1 LLLGRR
7 TYVGAMPAKVSITAA
22 GFADAP
28 WRSEL
33 ASTVRLA
40 APMALIQLGQIAM
53 MTTDLILV
61 GRLGDRSLAAA
72 ALAHTVLFV
81 CFTAGMGLVAAVAPL
96 AAQAFGAGEPR
107 VVRRALRVGLW
118 AAGAAGAPMTLLQLR
133 GGDILLALGQE
144 PASAALA
151 GRYLAGIAWALVP
164 AWSFIALRNFMGAV
178 NRPEPALWITLL
190 AIPINAVVA
199 YALIYGACG
208 LPALDLFGAGLATT
222 LVDAGMCAAAVLIAA
237 TRRPFRKYRVL
248 GGFWRADL
256 ALFGKLLAIGVP
268 IGGALL
274 LEYGVFAAAALLMG
288 RISTSAV
295 AAHQIAMQTS
305 AILYMVP
312 FGVSLAATVR
322 VGHAVG
328 RRDAAG
334 ARRAGFAALAIGVA
348 FMSAMTLI
356 VALARHAIPPL
367 FLGGQAP
374 QDTIALASALLLLA
388 MSFFIADGAQAVA
401 GGALRGLND
410 TRVPLLFAAISFW
423 VVGFACCLGLAFP
436 LGLGAIGVWIGL
448 SLGTILYAVLLL
460 WRFHALTAR
469 GVLPVLPAQP

>member
-1 LLLGRR
+1 MLA
-7 TYVGAMPAKVSITAA
+7 AMPEASITAPGPA
-22 GFADAP
+22 GVP
-28 WRSEL
+28 WRHEL

-40 APMALIQLGQIAM
+40 MPMALIQLGQIAM

-61 GRLGDRSLAAA
+61 GRLGDRALAAA
-72 ALAHTVLFV
+72 ALAHTVLFA

-107 VVRRALRVGLW
+107 MVRRALRVGLW
-118 AAGAAGAPMTLLQLR
+118 AACAVGTPMAILQLR

-151 GRYLAGIAWALVP
+151 GRYLAGIAWALIP

-178 NRPEPALWITLL
+178 NRPEPALWITLF

-199 YALIYGACG
+199 YALIYGAWG
-208 LPALDLFGAGLATT
+208 LPGLDLFGAGLATT
-222 LVDAGMCAAAVLIAA
+222 LVDVGMCAAAMLIAA
-237 TRRPFRKYRVL
+237 TRRPFRKYRVF

-256 ALFGKLLAIGVP
+256 ALFTKLLGIGVP

-295 AAHQIAMQTS
+295 AAHQIAIQTS

-328 RRDAAG
+328 RRDALG
-334 ARRAGFAALAIGVA
+334 ARRAGFTAIAIGVA
-348 FMSAMTLI
+348 FMSLMTLI
-356 VALARHAIPPL
+356 VALARHAIPSV
-367 FLGGQAP
+367 FLGQAA
-374 QDTIALASALLLLA
+374 QFADTIELASALLLIA
-388 MSFFIADGAQAVA
+388 VSFFIADGAQAVA
-401 GGALRGLND
+401 NGALRGIND
-410 TRVPLLFAAISFW
+410 TRVPLLFAAVSFW
-423 VVGFACCLGLAFP
+423 IVGFASCLGLAFP

-469 GVLPVLPAQP
+469 GTLPALLAQP